1 MRFHGSAAGA
11 TGTLMPI
18 IGTMVTI
25 ITGAGV
31 VLVGSASPRHLDT
44 VLTRSS
50 VWPST
55 IPPESTL
62 RDLSIKDEEVRVE

>member
-1 MRFHGSAAGA
+1 
-11 TGTLMPI
+11 MPMSGI
-18 IGTMVTI
+18 RVAI

-31 VLVGSASPRHLDT
+31 GLGGSASPRHLDT
-44 VLTRSS
+44 VLARSS